1 MSRERKSRHERQ
13 RDRDKRVCVRVR
25 VMTTFV
31 VSTEIR
37 LMIKSN
43 QTKSNRKSKFIHL
56 NANRILLEF
65 KSQLNVKVGEF
76 EPEITGCDQIR
87 PGSSFGNQP
96 PRFLYRKH
104 VNDIC
109 KRAIFIIIIIIILR
123 FLIPYDISIFL
134 QNDSGQGY

>member
-1 MSRERKSRHERQ
+1 M
-13 RDRDKRVCVRVR
+13 RDKRVCVRVR
-25 VMTTFV
+25 VMTTFL

-37 LMIKSN
+37 LMIKPN

-56 NANRILLEF
+56 NANRILLM
-65 KSQLNVKVGEF
+65 SRLGEF

-109 KRAIFIIIIIIILR
+109 KRAIFIIIILR